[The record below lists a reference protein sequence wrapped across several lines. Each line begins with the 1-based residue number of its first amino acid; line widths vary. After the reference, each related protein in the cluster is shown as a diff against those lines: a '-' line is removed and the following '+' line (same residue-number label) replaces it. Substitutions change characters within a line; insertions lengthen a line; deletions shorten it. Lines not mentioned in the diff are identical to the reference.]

1 MSDGQSHAERLVRVT
16 PSAADAPREQD
27 DMTQAWKWPVPPK
40 VRADAFAPVFQPIRD
55 PGEQQA
61 EERQR
66 ARDHEIAMARVENEA
81 ALVEARVR
89 LAAAWLPDAVGVTVA
104 AAAAGGALLGAL
116 FSWAVLR

>member
-1 MSDGQSHAERLVRVT
+1 MSDGQSHGERLE
-16 PSAADAPREQD
+16 SEDL
-27 DMTQAWKWPVPPK
+27 TQRWLRP
-40 VRADAFAPVFQPIRD
+40 FQPILHPVQTSASAD
-55 PGEQQA
+55 A

-66 ARDHEIAMARVENEA
+66 ARDHELAMARVENES

-89 LAAAWLPDAVGVTVA
+89 LASAWLPDAVGVTVA